1 MKMVKPLDSNKLTER
16 NQITLL
22 KNVRDAIGTQ
32 AGETILFYRQD
43 HGVLILN
50 EGIESILVNDYQEIH
65 ELTQDLKLYKS
76 KTDDNYLLFNHA
88 KGTLFLL
95 EKGELDALIK
105 LQNEI

>member
-50 EGIESILVNDYQEIH
+50 EGIESILVNDYQEIR
-65 ELTQDLKLYKS
+65 ELTSDLKLYKS
-76 KTDDNYLLFNHA
+76 KTADNYLLFNHA
-88 KGTLFLL
+88 KGTIFMLSEDEI
-95 EKGELDALIK
+95 EKITSSG
-105 LQNEI
+105 

>member
-22 KNVRDAIGTQ
+22 KNVREAIGTQ

-43 HGVLILN
+43 YGVLILN
-50 EGIESILVNDYQEIH
+50 EGIESILVNDYQEVH
-65 ELTQDLKLYKS
+65 ELTSDLKLYKA
-76 KTDDNYLLFNHA
+76 KTQEDYLLFNHA

-95 EKGELDALIK
+95 DQEEIRALK
-105 LQNEI
+105 HLPLE

>member
-1 MKMVKPLDSNKLTER
+1 MKMVKLLDSNKLTGR

-32 AGETILFYRQD
+32 AGETILYYRQD
-43 HGVLILN
+43 YGVLILN
-50 EGIESILVNDYQEIH
+50 EGIESILVNDYHEVR
-65 ELTQDLKLYKS
+65 ELTSDLKLYKS

-95 EKGELDALIK
+95 EKGELDVLIK